1 MTRWLIGEP
10 ETELLSNLNAFLDT
24 FNGWRRDQA
33 VNLNSQLWKPKT
45 VLLGLVLS
53 CLAAL
58 AMAGGPGQKTYQAF
72 LENGGLY
79 DDPEWQAYVD
89 EIGQRLVAVSA
100 DAGDEYHFYVVDQTS
115 VNAFA
120 LPDGYIFV
128 HRGLIA
134 YMRSEDELA
143 GVIGHEIGHVVGRH
157 AKRANVL
164 GAMGSIAGIIGS
176 VLTGTGA
183 IADLSNTATATLT
196 SGYRRDL
203 ELEADEFGGEY
214 LALAGYNPLA
224 MIDVIHVLK
233 DHSLFAKNVL
243 RQPQVYHGLFAS
255 HPKNDKRLH
264 EAVEKSLSLFP
275 EELQDPERDFWSM
288 MDGLRYGD
296 EATTGQIKDTTYY
309 HGGLRVVIG
318 YPQGWDVRNTASE
331 VIGQA
336 PLGLDVRITV
346 QRQNPPADEQT
357 PAEFV
362 SETLKRD
369 DVENGQDVAVNGY
382 AGFHGDIKVAGGTA
396 LAKKIGVVFK
406 DGGVYLFNG
415 TLGPNGGD
423 SAAFEAAWLEVLQS
437 FRAMTAEDLKVA
449 NNQRIAVV
457 IAKPTD
463 TYASLAQK
471 SSIKGYAEETLRV
484 INGQHPI
491 GEPRA
496 GDYIKIVQ

>member
-1 MTRWLIGEP
+1 MMPSLRTRRP
-10 ETELLSNLNAFLDT
+10 RRRSAF
-24 FNGWRRDQA
+24 FRAGI
-33 VNLNSQLWKPKT
+33 V
-45 VLLGLVLS
+45 
-53 CLAAL
+53 AAL
-58 AMAGGPGQKTYQAF
+58 ALISCSVAAGPGEKTYQAF

-79 DDPEWQAYVD
+79 EDPEWQAYVND
-89 EIGQRLVAVSA
+89 IGQRLLATSKH
-100 DAGDEYHFYVVDQTS
+100 AGREYHFYVVDQTS

-120 LPDGYIFV
+120 LPDGYIFI

-134 YMRSEDELA
+134 YCRSEDELA
-143 GVIGHEIGHVVGRH
+143 GVIGHEIGHVVGQH

-164 GAMGSIAGIIGS
+164 GMMGTVAGIVGS

-203 ELEADEFGGEY
+203 ELEADEYGGEF
-214 LALAGYNPLA
+214 LARAGYNPLA

-243 RQPQVYHGLFAS
+243 GQPQVYHGLFAS
-255 HPKNDKRLH
+255 HPKNDRRLH
-264 EAVEKSLSLFP
+264 EAVEKSLHLFP
-275 EELQDPERDFWSM
+275 DELRAPERDFWEM
-288 MDGLRYGD
+288 VDGMTYGD
-296 EATTGQIKDTTYY
+296 APATGLIKGSSYY
-309 HGGLRVVIG
+309 HAGLRVVVG
-318 YPQGWDVRNTASE
+318 FPEGWDVINSPAE

-336 PLGLDVRITV
+336 PLGTDIRITV
-346 QRQNPPADEQT
+346 QRQNPPAEEQT
-357 PAEFV
+357 PSEYI

-369 DVENGQDVAVNGY
+369 DVENGQDVDVNGY
-382 AGFHGDIKVAGGTA
+382 AGHTADVKIASGDA
-396 LAKKIGVVFK
+396 LAKKIAVVYK

-423 SAAFEAAWLEVLQS
+423 QAAFEAAWLAVLGG

-449 NNQRIAVV
+449 NDQRIAVV
-457 IAKPTD
+457 VAKPGD
-463 TYASLAQK
+463 TFASLARK
-471 SSIKGYAEETLRV
+471 SSLKDYPEETLRV
-484 INGQHPI
+484 INGLHPI